1 MKEEA
6 DSNITL
12 LKENYAQLET
22 THNTQVTELE
32 QAIAKCTKERDNLK
46 EEVAELT
53 ATLNQ
58 TRFAHQQE
66 MTRLQ
71 ENLVEEKERVGKV
84 EEERKQAKEEL
95 TSMHGMV
102 AEETE
107 SLRFQLST
115 ANMQLQKTTKV
126 MDREISIVLYY
137 SLHTYLIKHYLTR
150 SVYTVRY
157 YCDIWSL
164 FYKCGTVKPV
174 YSGHLGTQ

>member
-1 MKEEA
+1 MKKNLLEQLQKLQVMKRET
-6 DSNITL
+6 DSNITI
-12 LKENYAQLET
+12 LKKSYAQLES
-22 THNTQVTELE
+22 THNTRVTELE
-32 QAIAKCTKERDNLK
+32 QEISKCTKERDNLK

-53 ATLNQ
+53 ATLHQ

-66 MTRLQ
+66 MAQLQ
-71 ENLVEEKERVGKV
+71 ENLLEEKEKVGKV

-126 MDREISIVLYY
+126 D
-137 SLHTYLIKHYLTR
+137 
-150 SVYTVRY
+150 
-157 YCDIWSL
+157 
-164 FYKCGTVKPV
+164 
-174 YSGHLGTQ
+174 